1 MSGFSLSQGLHC
13 QLFALADISKVTVG
27 DAQVGE
33 GDGHR
38 EVVRIVDMTIDLQSS
53 LKEFNALL
61 GLTKIW
67 VAYTEV
73 AKGDSNLSV
82 EVINMHQ

>member
-1 MSGFSLSQGLHC
+1 LLLLTF
-13 QLFALADISKVTVG
+13 SKVTVG

-61 GLTKIW
+61 G
-67 VAYTEV
+67 A
-73 AKGDSNLSV
+73 DQDLSSL
-82 EVINMHQ
+82 H